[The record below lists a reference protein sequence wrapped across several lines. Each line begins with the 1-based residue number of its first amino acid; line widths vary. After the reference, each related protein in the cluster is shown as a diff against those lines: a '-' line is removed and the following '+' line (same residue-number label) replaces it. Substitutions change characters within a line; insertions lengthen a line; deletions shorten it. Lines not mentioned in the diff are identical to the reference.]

1 MASLAQWRT
10 WWVKRRWYERNRRW
24 RRRVRI
30 NRHAAEGGFFIRYP
44 IEGEALEALDS
55 GRLEIGEGT
64 LLEPGCWLT
73 LSGGGPDPH
82 RGGLLPQ
89 PQHDARGASS

>member
-10 WWVKRRWYERNRRW
+10 WWVKRRWYERNRRR

-73 LSGGGPDPH
+73 SRGRPGSASG
-82 RGGLLPQ
+82 R
-89 PQHDARGASS
+89 AASSIGTRCWLPLS